1 MGYRTNLVLFT
12 DFLRQSPKQRSR
24 RYMDKELLAV
34 SNLQ

>member
-1 MGYRTNLVLFT
+1 MGYRTNLVFFT
-12 DFLRQSPKQRSR
+12 DLLRQSPKQQSR